1 MVHQTVRYSKDHH
14 QRSSVMLVTMFAKGD
29 MENIPVA
36 KLKEIRRALE
46 I

>member
-1 MVHQTVRYSKDHH
+1 M
-14 QRSSVMLVTMFAKGD
+14 RSLRSTRNGIEPVMLVTVFAKGD